1 MQFNI
6 NDIKTL
12 REETGA
18 GILEVKQAL
27 EDTAG
32 DMKKA
37 KEELMKKVASKAAK
51 KADRT
56 AGDGLVYAYIHAT
69 GKVGSLIEINCETDF
84 VAKTE
89 DFKKLCHEVA
99 MQVCTS
105 DFKNVEELN
114 DSEYIRDAGKTIKD
128 IVNEVTAKTGE
139 KIEVKRFVKFI
150 VGE

>member
-6 NDIKTL
+6 EDIKSI

-18 GILEVKQAL
+18 GVLEVKQAL
-27 EDTAG
+27 EEANG
-32 DMKKA
+32 DVNKA

-56 AGDGLVYAYIHAT
+56 ANDGLIYSYIHST
-69 GKVGSLIEINCETDF
+69 GKVGSLIEIACETDF

-105 DFKNVEELN
+105 EFKDVAELLE
-114 DSEYIRDAGKTIKD
+114 SEYIRDSSKKIQD
-128 IVNEVTAKTGE
+128 LVNGVTAKTGE
-139 KIEVKRFVKFI
+139 KVEIRRFVKFI
-150 VGE
+150 LGE